1 VTEDIPTFV
10 AHASHPNFGEQA
22 VEGRIGFD
30 RWHMHFESEFGVF
43 QIPISQLQIHKPDGK
58 GEPIYFTD
66 PAQPDLSVYTF
77 DARVLRLR
85 TLLEGSQTRVQL
97 NAMRRQGEAKR
108 NVKITVGFLV
118 GCLVIAILGTASVKL
133 MVRALVSRI
142 PPKFEQDLG
151 DKFFAELQ
159 QEETFI
165 QDTNLQAKVDL
176 AITPLLSSLPTNQ
189 IQFRFHIMEM
199 PIANAFAIPGGHV
212 VVTTGLLK
220 LVDRPEELAGAVAHE
235 IAHVTQKHMFRQIIS
250 AMGPALLFQLFM
262 GNQGGLVGALGAGSQ
277 LLMTQS
283 FSQEYELEA
292 DAVGWNYLVTAHI
305 DPRGLTDILRKLKAE
320 EDKERF
326 GDIEIAALRS
336 HPNTQKRID
345 RLEVKWK
352 KLKQKSGFIEF
363 EKPK

>member
-1 VTEDIPTFV
+1 LTEDIPTFV
-10 AHASHPNFGEQA
+10 AHASHPDFGEQA

-30 RWHMHFESEFGVF
+30 RWHMHFESEYGAF
-43 QIPISQLQIHKPDGK
+43 QIPISQLQIHQANGK

-66 PAQPDLSVYTF
+66 PAQPDLSIYTF

-85 TLLEGSQTRVQL
+85 TLLDGAQTRVQL
-97 NAMRRQGEAKR
+97 NAMRKQGEAKR
-108 NVKITVGFLV
+108 NIKITLGFLV
-118 GCLVIAILGTASVKL
+118 GCVVVAVIGTASVKL

-142 PPKFEQDLG
+142 PPKFEQDIG

-165 QDTNLQAKVDL
+165 QDTNLEAKLDL
-176 AITPLLSSLPTNQ
+176 AVTPLLSSLPTNQ

-199 PIANAFAIPGGHV
+199 PIANAFAMPGGHV

-235 IAHVTQKHMFRQIIS
+235 IAHVTQKHMFRQVIS
-250 AMGPALLFQLFM
+250 AMGPALLFELFM

-277 LLMTQS
+277 ILMTQS

-292 DAVGWNYLVTAHI
+292 DAVGWNYLVAAHI
-305 DPRGLTDILRKLKAE
+305 DPRGLPDVLRKLQAE
-320 EDKERF
+320 EAKEF
-326 GDIEIAALRS
+326 SDIEIAALRS
-336 HPNTQKRID
+336 HPKTQKRID
-345 RLEVKWK
+345 RLEAKWK

-363 EKPK
+363 EKQK